1 MRIELRGVSKGRA
14 ERALPETSLTFETG
28 RVTLAVA
35 ETEQRPT
42 VLGLLASG
50 RMRADTGEVLL
61 DGRKD
66 AAGIRRRVAL
76 VDALEVSEPAP
87 AVTVASV
94 VAEELMFAGAS
105 PNPFA
110 ARRWLDD
117 LGLGEL
123 AGTPIGN
130 IEPAARIRI
139 LLELAALRKG
149 VEGIVLTS
157 PDRHGGEPQNWW
169 RVATEFAERG
179 YAVLAIAGRASQS
192 VLSVEIDASLPGD
205 ATGVVPAASEGED
218 ETPPPTGETAPEQVS
233 PDTGAD
239 APTADDT
246 VAANTDPAPG
256 IGADA
261 PDTEASA
268 PTEDER

>member
-66 AAGIRRRVAL
+66 AAGIRRR
-76 VDALEVSEPAP
+76 LEVSEPAP
-87 AVTVASV
+87 AVTVAGV

-123 AGTPIGN
+123 AATPIGN

-179 YAVLAIAGRASQS
+179 YAVLAIAGRASMS
-192 VLSVEIDASLPGD
+192 VLTVEDDASTPGD
-205 ATGVVPAASEGED
+205 DPAAVN
-218 ETPPPTGETAPEQVS
+218 PV
-233 PDTGAD
+233 PDTS
-239 APTADDT
+239 
-246 VAANTDPAPG
+246 
-256 IGADA
+256 ADA